1 MWKKI
6 NVRVLLQCKRR
17 RMIYSLLTQAPL
29 PLAYCSSST
38 SIYKAKPSTYF
49 YRFSSVKTCHFLS
62 LSILLLA
69 VYRVKLRL
77 FLLTGFFGPILSPA
91 IRAFCLKSHE
101 VERMASSLQNQG
113 KTNLLISWLST
124 STSSLAA
131 GDPKWWV
138 RVTEC
143 RVKLEFRT
151 RIRVASYWHG
161 TMPKDAESMSKRL
174 YHDNSFARHF
184 MFHKFHPINTK

>member
-1 MWKKI
+1 MLLKYISNLPHVLETPPVELKEDLLFEVKL
-6 NVRVLLQCKRR
+6 VRILDQREKVLRNKVLLWKSR
-17 RMIYSLLTQAPL
+17 RMIYLFLTQAPL
-29 PLAYCSSST
+29 PLAYYSSST

-131 GDPKWWV
+131 GDPK
-138 RVTEC
+138 
-143 RVKLEFRT
+143 
-151 RIRVASYWHG
+151 
-161 TMPKDAESMSKRL
+161 
-174 YHDNSFARHF
+174 
-184 MFHKFHPINTK
+184 